1 MARNPNQK
9 IPTYS
14 IKRAIEMGTFERVE
28 YLTEYKIPDYI
39 IKNIQYNMEER
50 KDEM

>member
-1 MARNPNQK
+1 MARHPNQK

-28 YLTEYKIPDYI
+28 YLTEYKIPEYI
-39 IKNIQYNMEER
+39 FKIKYNTEEKR
-50 KDEM
+50 DEMQ